1 MRASGGKPVKMADDV
16 TEMYAV
22 TGDNDVPIYVKELRT
37 PSRGLYG
44 SDKMKTEVVLDA
56 KLEVKEN

>member
-1 MRASGGKPVKMADDV
+1 MADDV
-16 TEMYAV
+16 TEMYEV
-22 TGDNDVPIYVKELRT
+22 TGDNDVPQYVKELRT

-44 SDKMKTEVVLDA
+44 TDKSKTEAVLDA

>member
-1 MRASGGKPVKMADDV
+1 MADDV
-16 TEMYAV
+16 TEMYEV
-22 TGDNDVPIYVKELRT
+22 PGDNDVPQYVKGLRT

-44 SDKMKTEVVLDA
+44 SDKLKTEAVLEA